1 MENKFDLILIL
12 IADHIGDMYNSIS
25 SKKVDLVSS
34 QNENPRQFQLAL
46 HVTRLRRAFR
56 SEKKNFSHLKMK
68 TFDEEQ
74 KGNLDRKRERER
86 NGERKRKIKR
96 EIKKRWKKGTKKRE
110 DSRGREFWRNERK
123 RGEKKKKEKRTLRG
137 GRGGERADKKKRSS
151 KLTAASGR
159 PGATGSPFRP
169 KTLFPSSS
177 VSQPP
182 LVPSLSL
189 GSLSF
194 FLQPFASLR
203 ATVPPCMISL
213 APLEARQ
220 MSGIRLRHLSV
231 SPSVTF
237 DSRQIERRARQQR
250 RGGGEGERR

>member
-1 MENKFDLILIL
+1 MVESFGVMK
-12 IADHIGDMYNSIS
+12 
-25 SKKVDLVSS
+25 
-34 QNENPRQFQLAL
+34 
-46 HVTRLRRAFR
+46 
-56 SEKKNFSHLKMK
+56 EK
-68 TFDEEQ
+68 D
-74 KGNLDRKRERER
+74 
-86 NGERKRKIKR
+86 ERKRR
-96 EIKKRWKKGTKKRE
+96 EGEE
-110 DSRGREFWRNERK
+110 DLEGRA
-123 RGEKKKKEKRTLRG
+123 
-137 GRGGERADKKKRSS
+137 GGEGADKKKRSS

-159 PGATGSPFRP
+159 PDATGSPFRP

-177 VSQPP
+177 VSLRPP

-231 SPSVTF
+231 SSSVTF

-250 RGGGEGERR
+250 RGERERR

>member
-1 MENKFDLILIL
+1 
-12 IADHIGDMYNSIS
+12 
-25 SKKVDLVSS
+25 
-34 QNENPRQFQLAL
+34 
-46 HVTRLRRAFR
+46 
-56 SEKKNFSHLKMK
+56 MK
-68 TFDEEQ
+68 TSNEQ
-74 KGNLDRKRERER
+74 KKKRNPERGRERER
-86 NGERKRKIKR
+86 NGERKRERRREIKR

-110 DSRGREFWRNERK
+110 DLRGREFWRNERK
-123 RGEKKKKEKRTLRG
+123 REEKKEGEEDLEGK
-137 GRGGERADKKKRSS
+137 GGEGADKKKRSS

-177 VSQPP
+177 VFLRPP
-182 LVPSLSL
+182 LVPSLSRF
-189 GSLSF
+189 SLF
-194 FLQPFASLR
+194 PLLVPLASLR

-250 RGGGEGERR
+250 RGGEGAREGRKRGATFYSGDR